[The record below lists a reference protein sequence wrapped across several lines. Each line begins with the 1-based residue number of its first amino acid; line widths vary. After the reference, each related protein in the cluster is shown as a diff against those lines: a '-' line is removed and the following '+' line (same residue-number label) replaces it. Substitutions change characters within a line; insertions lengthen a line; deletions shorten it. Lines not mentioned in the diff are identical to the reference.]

1 MARTKAL
8 TELTV
13 SDLWRGVKNPAT
25 LWGDLTPE
33 AKRTLKL
40 LLQNR
45 MHEELAQF
53 LHAPRYGRVPSRRGY
68 RKGVYV
74 RALTTT

>member
-13 SDLWRGVKNPAT
+13 ADLWKEVKDPAT
-25 LWGDLTPE
+25 LWGDLTPQ
-33 AKRTLKL
+33 ARRTLKL

-45 MHEELAQF
+45 MHEELTAY
-53 LHAPRYGRVPSRRGY
+53 LGAERYARRAGRGSQGA
-68 RKGVYV
+68 G
-74 RALTTT
+74 